1 MKPRAKREH
10 APRPRPSYDLPSMTR
25 WEQLE
30 PDPRLLSALDHADAE
45 RGRRPALI
53 TNGSPSDK
61 NNWSNSFAD
70 VCARMVAKALRDRHY
85 GGRLTVLPDPDGTA
99 EPPTITYWERGEAK
113 TKKIDVLVG
122 DLIAGLQIAISLKGV
137 GFRDQQSL
145 GFGKNIT
152 GRLYELENETR
163 RLHEYRPQ
171 AIVVGLYFVPLAA
184 VDDKKTIRT
193 PSGFADIVTSLRRM
207 TGRDSPH
214 RQDEWHRVDLGFVAL
229 YVPGNPER
237 FETRSRDRAKRV
249 PFEYDD
255 PFPRGVVRY
264 FDVREDPPRRGRP
277 EVERTLTLETLVDV
291 IAEAQ
296 AGPTPMRVTWALP
309 EPETGSRDAHD

>member
-1 MKPRAKREH
+1 
-10 APRPRPSYDLPSMTR
+10 LI
-25 WEQLE
+25 
-30 PDPRLLSALDHADAE
+30 PD
-45 RGRRPALI
+45 
-53 TNGSPSDK
+53 GSPSDK

-70 VCARMVAKALRDRHY
+70 ACARMVAKALRDRHY
-85 GGRLTVLPDPDGTA
+85 GRRLTVLPDPDGVA

-122 DLIAGLQIAISLKGV
+122 DLIAGLQVAISLKGV

-171 AIVVGLYFVPLAA
+171 AVVVGLYFVPIAA
-184 VDDKKTIRT
+184 VNDKKTIRK
-193 PSGFADIVTSLRRM
+193 PSGFADVVTSLRRV
-207 TGRDSPH
+207 TGRADPH

-229 YVPGNPER
+229 YVPGDPER
-237 FETRSRDRAKRV
+237 FVTRDRNPARRV

-264 FDVREDPPRRGRP
+264 FDVRDDPPERGRP
-277 EVERTLTLETLVDV
+277 EVERTLALEDMVDV

-296 AGPTPMRVTWALP
+296 AGPTARRLTWASP
-309 EPETGSRDAHD
+309 ESDTAATDDGE

>member
-1 MKPRAKREH
+1 
-10 APRPRPSYDLPSMTR
+10 MTL
-25 WEQLE
+25 WEDLE
-30 PDPRLLSALDHADAE
+30 PDARLVSALDHADDE
-45 RGRRPALI
+45 RGRRSALI
-53 TNGSPSDK
+53 AEGSPSDK

-85 GGRLTVLPDPDGTA
+85 GRRLTVLPDPEGAA

-122 DLIAGLQIAISLKGV
+122 DLIAGLQVAISLKGV
-137 GFRDQQSL
+137 GFRDQTSL

-171 AIVVGLYFVPLAA
+171 AIVVGLYFVPIAA
-184 VDDKKTIRT
+184 VDDKKTART
-193 PSGFADIVTSLRRM
+193 PSGFADVVTSLRRL
-207 TGRDSPH
+207 TGRDDPH

-229 YVPGNPER
+229 YVPGEPER
-237 FETRSRDRAKRV
+237 FVTRNRDPAKRE
-249 PFEYDD
+249 PFSYDD

-264 FDVREDPPRRGRP
+264 FDVREDPPKRGRP
-277 EVERTLTLETLVDV
+277 EVERTFTLEDMVDV

-296 AGPTPMRVTWALP
+296 AGPSPKRLTWASP
-309 EPETGSRDAHD
+309 EE